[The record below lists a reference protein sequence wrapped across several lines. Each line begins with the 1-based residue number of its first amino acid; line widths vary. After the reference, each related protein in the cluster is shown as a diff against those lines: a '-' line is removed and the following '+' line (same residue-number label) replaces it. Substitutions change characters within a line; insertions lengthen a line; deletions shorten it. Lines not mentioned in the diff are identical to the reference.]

1 MRETQNGNLS
11 HTLFLRIVFPQIS
24 LLPFNIIHPFF
35 QQIVTLYIH
44 FLTSYSFFNASG
56 VAPMPTTL
64 WKVSSHHH
72 PQLPC
77 CQTQWSLFR
86 PHPTWE
92 RVPASEI
99 SKASWLL
106 YHHAFL
112 SFSSSSF
119 SNKLLNIGPKCFLY
133 RVFLMFSPISMV
145 LPAIQWKWKCS
156 SPSRVVD
163 SLWPQAL

>member
-64 WKVSSHHH
+64 
-72 PQLPC
+72 
-77 CQTQWSLFR
+77 
-86 PHPTWE
+86 
-92 RVPASEI
+92 
-99 SKASWLL
+99 
-106 YHHAFL
+106 
-112 SFSSSSF
+112 
-119 SNKLLNIGPKCFLY
+119 
-133 RVFLMFSPISMV
+133 
-145 LPAIQWKWKCS
+145 
-156 SPSRVVD
+156 
-163 SLWPQAL
+163 